1 MIESGVVDPLTG
13 FVDAETQASGLTISN
28 TITRAYGS
36 NLFFEPVPLEF
47 LQAPDT
53 LPQVMVTVA
62 GIEALC
68 PAMNCGYNIEENAGI
83 ITAQSNAAS
92 GSVPTNDYEITGTD
106 IPTPTR
112 VSVDDIDC
120 VTSAVSATSITCTTA

>member
-47 LQAPDT
+47 L
-53 LPQVMVTVA
+53 
-62 GIEALC
+62 
-68 PAMNCGYNIEENAGI
+68 
-83 ITAQSNAAS
+83 
-92 GSVPTNDYEITGTD
+92 
-106 IPTPTR
+106 
-112 VSVDDIDC
+112 
-120 VTSAVSATSITCTTA
+120 